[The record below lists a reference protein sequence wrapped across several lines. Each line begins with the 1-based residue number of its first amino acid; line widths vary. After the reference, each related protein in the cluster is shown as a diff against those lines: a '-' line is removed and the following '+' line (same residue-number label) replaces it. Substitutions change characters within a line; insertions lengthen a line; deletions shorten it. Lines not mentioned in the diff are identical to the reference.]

1 MPRADPQLAMGR
13 DLKVLHLSQGNPRY
27 EYRVREKLLESSSV
41 EQDLGVLMGEK
52 LDRSQQYTLAA
63 QKANGAWAAE
73 LCVKSEALVK
83 MRVFVTKSSVLAM
96 YE

>member
-1 MPRADPQLAMGR
+1 MPRADPKLAMGR

-63 QKANGAWAAE
+63 QKANGTLGCINRRMAAGRATG
-73 LCVKSEALVK
+73 LSTSTLP
-83 MRVFVTKSSVLAM
+83 S
-96 YE
+96 

>member
-1 MPRADPQLAMGR
+1 MPRANPQLAMGR

-63 QKANGAWAAE
+63 QKANGTLGCINRGMAAGRATG
-73 LCVKSEALVK
+73 LSTSTLP
-83 MRVFVTKSSVLAM
+83 S
-96 YE
+96 